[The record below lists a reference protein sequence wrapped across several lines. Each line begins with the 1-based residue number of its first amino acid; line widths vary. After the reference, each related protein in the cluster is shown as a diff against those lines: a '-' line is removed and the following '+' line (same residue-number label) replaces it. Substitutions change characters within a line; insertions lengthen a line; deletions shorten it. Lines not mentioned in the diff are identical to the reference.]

1 MMTIP
6 NRLCSI
12 AFVALL
18 LTGCQ
23 TVVSERVEHSLIEA
37 GVPSGMATCMGDIW
51 ADDLSV
57 DQIRG
62 ISRFA
67 KAVRA
72 EGRRLTARS
81 LIAHAR
87 EWNDLEALAVVTT
100 STARCAF
107 S

>member
-1 MMTIP
+1 MTT
-6 NRLCSI
+6 RSTS
-12 AFVALL
+12 ALFAAAA
-18 LTGCQ
+18 LTLAGCQ
-23 TVVSERVEHSLIEA
+23 TVVSERVEDSLIEA

-51 ADDLSV
+51 ADDLSIG
-57 DQIRG
+57 QIRG
-62 ISRFA
+62 IQRFA
-67 KAVRA
+67 NGVKA

>member
-1 MMTIP
+1 MKA
-6 NRLCSI
+6 I
-12 AFVALL
+12 AIIASAVL

-23 TVVSERVEHSLIEA
+23 TVVSERVEDSLIDA
-37 GVPSGMATCMGDIW
+37 GVPSGMAECMGDIW
-51 ADDLSV
+51 ADDLSIA
-57 DQIRG
+57 QIQG

>member
-1 MMTIP
+1 MKTIRF
-6 NRLCSI
+6 RLPAVAI
-12 AFVALL
+12 AALL

-23 TVVSERVEHSLIEA
+23 TVVSERVEDSLVEA
-37 GVPSGMATCMGDIW
+37 GVPAGMATCMGDIW
-51 ADDLSV
+51 ADDLSIA
-57 DQIRG
+57 QIRG
-62 ISRFA
+62 IQRFA
-67 KAVRA
+67 NGVKA

>member
-1 MMTIP
+1 MKAGIYFIT
-6 NRLCSI
+6 LCAI
-12 AFVALL
+12 ALAIG
-18 LTGCQ
+18 GCQ
-23 TVVSERVEHSLIEA
+23 TVVSERVEDSLIEV

-51 ADDLSV
+51 ADDLSIS
-57 DQIRG
+57 QIRG
-62 ISRFA
+62 IQRFA
-67 KAVRA
+67 RGVKA
-72 EGRRLTARS
+72 EGRQLTAGR

>member
-1 MMTIP
+1 M
-6 NRLCSI
+6 NI
-12 AFVALL
+12 ACRRAILLALAL
-18 LTGCQ
+18 ALGGCQ
-23 TVVSERVEHSLIEA
+23 TIVSERVEDSLIEA

-62 ISRFA
+62 MSRFA

-81 LIAHAR
+81 LVAHAR